1 VGRLALFQRTP
12 PWIVPQ
18 RDRRMSR
25 IERALYRVFPP
36 AQLAMRA
43 AIYWA
48 RELFVLGFMR
58 SKAGGPNERFA
69 LHHLHKQVPPGEL
82 RDKLTPN
89 YRMGCKRVLI
99 SDTYF
104 PALQKP
110 NVDLVTES
118 IAEITP
124 KGIRTAD
131 GVEHE
136 LDVIVFG
143 TGFHVSDMPIAE
155 RVRGRE
161 GLRLFDVWEGSPQ
174 AYLGITVSG
183 FPNFFMLLGPNTG
196 LGHNS
201 VVFMA
206 EAQANYVMES
216 LRYMT
221 RSGVHHLEPRAEV
234 QAKFN
239 EGVQR
244 RLEGTVW
251 NSGGCKSWYLDA
263 KGRNS
268 VIWPGF
274 TWPYRRLTSSFDP
287 ADYVLTP
294 ATTRLDGARARTAA

>member
-1 VGRLALFQRTP
+1 
-12 PWIVPQ
+12 
-18 RDRRMSR
+18 
-25 IERALYRVFPP
+25 
-36 AQLAMRA
+36 
-43 AIYWA
+43 
-48 RELFVLGFMR
+48 
-58 SKAGGPNERFA
+58 
-69 LHHLHKQVPPGEL
+69 
-82 RDKLTPN
+82 
-89 YRMGCKRVLI
+89 MGCKRVLI